1 VPSQVGFAVSL
12 PVTGSGKIVKA
23 DVKWRFNQVRMFP
36 ECSNVHSMIVRNVDP
51 TPTGEVRAGK
61 TILRVIG

>member
-1 VPSQVGFAVSL
+1 MIKL
-12 PVTGSGKIVKA
+12 LLLIIIV
-23 DVKWRFNQVRMFP
+23 NM
-36 ECSNVHSMIVRNVDP
+36 HTVRNVDP